1 MKIQNMRSSKTGR
14 AVPNQFTVKTTHHYY
29 FQSYDSVIVM
39 INTSTGATYL
49 DKKYW
54 NYSRTT
60 SRYRNLFLGETTKET
75 QAKIDGGKYILT
87 NLN

>member
-29 FQSYDSVIVM
+29 FQSYDS
-39 INTSTGATYL
+39 
-49 DKKYW
+49 
-54 NYSRTT
+54 
-60 SRYRNLFLGETTKET
+60 GEYK
-75 QAKIDGGKYILT
+75 LV